1 MNNLKISAIIPV
13 FNEEKIVFK
22 VISELKEIL
31 KKCND
36 SHEIIVI
43 DDNSTD
49 QSGKILQ
56 TIEGINLIQHPK
68 NRGYGASLKT
78 GIKNAQGEWILIVD
92 ADGTYPLDSILDLYK
107 YLNKYDMIVGAR
119 TGKNVNI
126 PFFRRPA
133 KKFISLL
140 ANFLS
145 GQKIPDLNSGLRFFK
160 KELALN
166 YFHLFPE
173 RFSFTT
179 TITLALISDE
189 YLVKFIPID
198 YFKREG
204 KSSISP
210 LKDFFYFIS
219 LVVRIVSYFRPL
231 KVFASLSLALFFSAI
246 LFFIYCF
253 YFLHIIADTTL
264 VIVSMASLQIFLSG
278 LVAELIVKSRK

>member
-1 MNNLKISAIIPV
+1 MDKIKLSAVIPV
-13 FNEEKIVFK
+13 FNEEKAVFD
-22 VISELKEIL
+22 IINELKNVLDKLNTSYEIIAIDDGSSDKSGEIL
-31 KKCND
+31 K
-36 SHEIIVI
+36 
-43 DDNSTD
+43 
-49 QSGKILQ
+49 
-56 TIEGINLIQHPK
+56 TIEGIKLIQHPL

-78 GIKNAQGEWILIVD
+78 GIKSAQGEWILIAD
-92 ADGTYPLDSILDLYK
+92 ADGTYPLNSIPELYSH
-107 YLNKYDMIVGAR
+107 LNQYDMVVGAR

-126 PFFRRPA
+126 PFFRKPA
-133 KKFISLL
+133 KKFISIL

-173 RFSFTT
+173 GFSFTT
-179 TITLALISDE
+179 TITLALISDG

-204 KSSISP
+204 KSSIRP
-210 LKDFFYFIS
+210 LKDFIYFTS

-231 KVFASLSLALFFSAI
+231 KVFASLSLSLFFLAV

-278 LVAELIVKSRK
+278 LIAELIVKSRK